1 MTTTKEAGKN
11 LTINLD
17 ELMKNGVHFGFA
29 RGRRHPSVKNY
40 IFGSKNKN
48 DVFDLEKTN
57 EKLAAALGF
66 IAKLGEDKAQ
76 ILLVGGKSE
85 AREAVKM
92 AGEATGLPYVAGRWI
107 GGTLTNFPEIKKR
120 IAKML
125 DLKQQKEKGELAKY
139 TKKERLLIDRE
150 IAKLETY
157 FSGLIPMQGLPK
169 ALFVVDARFEETA
182 VREAKRLK
190 IPVIALCGS
199 DNDIKTIEY
208 PIIGNDSSRASVKYI
223 VNLVQKTYLN
233 N

>member
-1 MTTTKEAGKN
+1 MTTKN
-11 LTINLD
+11 ETQIDLD
-17 ELMKNGVHFGFA
+17 ELLKNGVHFGFA
-29 RGRRHPSVKNY
+29 RGRRHPSIKNY

-57 EKLAAALGF
+57 EKLESALKF
-66 IAKLGEDKAQ
+66 ISKLGEEKSQ

-85 AREAVKM
+85 AREAVRQ

-125 DLKQQKEKGELAKY
+125 DLKNQREKGELAKY

-150 IAKLETY
+150 IAKLETF
-157 FSGLIPMQGLPK
+157 FSGLIPMQNLPK
-169 ALFVVDARFEETA
+169 ALFVVDARFETTA

-199 DNDIKTIEY
+199 DNDIKGLDY
-208 PIIGNDSSRASVKYI
+208 PIIGNDSSRNSVKYI
-223 VNLVQKTYLN
+223 VGLVQKTYLRN
-233 N
+233 